1 MSGSLRVW
9 ACGCSHVIADKAVGR
24 ESLADAIRQSETG
37 NGNPE
42 LAFDWD
48 ICLNLGDFSAA
59 FGLPT
64 GEEGKEIVRQF
75 GALTRHRREDVYT
88 LCGNHDRNALD
99 EPPGQWFR
107 KYIDPFGEN
116 TAVSGVDRNRYRYP
130 VHGDWERY
138 RFDVGNV
145 RFLMMSDVNESSQ
158 HAGRGRL
165 GGNPGGVVSRETFD
179 WWVDQ
184 VESSHCDRIVVTA
197 HHYVLKETTVASG
210 EWEGMTRDRDG
221 SWRSEYHGY
230 YAEGTPQGASYL
242 YWVAGRPDGGA
253 FESWLE
259 AHPGTVDLWL
269 GAHTHTDPDD
279 TRGGKSHI
287 ETRYGGTTFVNVA
300 ALTRHF
306 VKDHAMPISR
316 LLIFEDGSDLLRVG
330 CYMHTDE
337 YRPRGFYEEKE
348 RTIRLTKAF
357 RSNQEEK

>member
-221 SWRSEYHGY
+221 SWRSG
-230 YAEGTPQGASYL
+230 
-242 YWVAGRPDGGA
+242 
-253 FESWLE
+253 
-259 AHPGTVDLWL
+259 
-269 GAHTHTDPDD
+269 
-279 TRGGKSHI
+279 
-287 ETRYGGTTFVNVA
+287 
-300 ALTRHF
+300 
-306 VKDHAMPISR
+306 ISR
-316 LLIFEDGSDLLRVG
+316 LLCGGYPAGRFLSILGRGTARRRRIRILAGSPPG
-330 CYMHTDE
+330 N
-337 YRPRGFYEEKE
+337 RGS
-348 RTIRLTKAF
+348 LAW
-357 RSNQEEK
+357 RSYAH